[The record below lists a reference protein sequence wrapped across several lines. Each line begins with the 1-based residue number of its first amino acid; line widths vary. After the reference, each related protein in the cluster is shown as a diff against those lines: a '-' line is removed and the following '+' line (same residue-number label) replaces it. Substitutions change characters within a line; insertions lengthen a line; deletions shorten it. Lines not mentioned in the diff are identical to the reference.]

1 MKLIQDALDVFY
13 SNGLLNIDAL
23 LCLQKVYYLEQHVSC
38 LTLNCYD
45 TRISAVRIYT
55 PPVASSH
62 NLCTNSVLI

>member
-45 TRISAVRIYT
+45 PEYLLCESIHL
-55 PPVASSH
+55 PWLVATI
-62 NLCTNSVLI
+62 CVQIRF